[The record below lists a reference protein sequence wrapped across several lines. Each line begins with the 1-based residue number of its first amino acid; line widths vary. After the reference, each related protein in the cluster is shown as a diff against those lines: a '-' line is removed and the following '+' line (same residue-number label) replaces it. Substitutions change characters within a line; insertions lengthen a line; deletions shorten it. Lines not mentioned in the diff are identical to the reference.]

1 MAERVPY
8 ESSNGDSW
16 SLARDPASNL
26 PVAKHRPNP
35 SSGGQISYTSIGKF
49 LREGASGSEHQAL
62 LSLIGTLL
70 DD

>member
-1 MAERVPY
+1 MTERVLY

-26 PVAKHRPNP
+26 PVVRHQLNP
-35 SSGGQISYTSIGKF
+35 SSGGQTSYVTIGTF
-49 LREGASGSEHQAL
+49 LRDGANGPGHQAL
-62 LSLIGTLL
+62 LKIIGPLL